1 MIVAGY
7 LAVEAGRQ
15 SAEFTPAQMVELMLF
30 NAGKGLIQDAQGSPN
45 TLLYSPPPTDEAKK
59 SRTGTASLT
68 DQVKKKVGAIKGE
81 AEAGWAKFV
90 NQWELRHFD

>member
-1 MIVAGY
+1 MT
-7 LAVEAGRQ
+7 VEAGRQ
-15 SAEFTPAQMVELMLF
+15 SAEFTPAQMMELMLL
-30 NAGKGLIQDAQGSPN
+30 NAGKELIKDTQGSPN
-45 TLLYSPPPTDEAKK
+45 TLLYSPPPADEAKK
-59 SRTGTASLT
+59 MRTGAASIT